1 MDRAGHAQGKEWTE
15 QSRVGLSSAGLGLW
29 LNEATANW
37 SAVMGRRHDKD
48 THPSRAGSNGE
59 GRCERVGGRRAAQ
72 RQAKSKAGR
81 QRPVIVFISRAAPA
95 LFALFYGFLSL
106 LLRLIVVS
114 CVVSDS
120 LCVCLQTYVCVSAC
134 VLDCVL
140 SPGADKSM
148 SVFPI
153 HCLFSLSAQ
162 RRINYSIV

>member
-1 MDRAGHAQGKEWTE
+1 MDRAE
-15 QSRVGLSSAGLGLW
+15 QSGAEQCWTGIM
-29 LNEATANW
+29 AQW
-37 SAVMGRRHDKD
+37 SDCQLVSRDGQTTRKR
-48 THPSRAGSNGE
+48 TRIPSMAGSKGTGSE
-59 GRCERVGGRRAAQ
+59 GRSQGS
-72 RQAKSKAGR
+72 SKAGKVKGG
-81 QRPVIVFISRAAPA
+81 QAKACNSFHLPCSSSSPLPF
-95 LFALFYGFLSL
+95 FYGFLSL

-120 LCVCLQTYVCVSAC
+120 HCVCLHTYVCEC
-134 VLDCVL
+134 VF

>member
-1 MDRAGHAQGKEWTE
+1 MDRAE
-15 QSRVGLSSAGLGLW
+15 QSGAEQCWTGIM
-29 LNEATANW
+29 AQW
-37 SAVMGRRHDKD
+37 SDCQLVSRDGQTTRKR
-48 THPSRAGSNGE
+48 TRIPSMAGSKGTGSE
-59 GRCERVGGRRAAQ
+59 GRSQGS
-72 RQAKSKAGR
+72 SKAGKVKGG
-81 QRPVIVFISRAAPA
+81 QAKACNSFHLPCSSSSPLPF
-95 LFALFYGFLSL
+95 FYGFLSL

-120 LCVCLQTYVCVSAC
+120 LCVCECVCV
-134 VLDCVL
+134 LECVL